1 MSSITQPTSTQGA
14 TLHAKSL
21 TRMLLVW
28 QVLPAFA
35 VGLLAGLLLWL
46 SPDISTLQLGVLFGI
61 LGLAIISVVTY
72 LLKHHRVVS
81 LGIVEGQLAD
91 LAKSAHHQTELNSMI
106 TLLGSTPVATG
117 WNLLADRL
125 RERRWNESIEQSLVS
140 NAEGNSH
147 DIVFRMA
154 RCHIDGLAIT
164 DRQGIIR
171 FSNPAWAMMVDLD
184 EKVNTLGHS
193 IYDHLRL
200 ESKSGGPELRDR
212 LQQTSCPITH
222 VVQLGRTLSDGVW
235 RLARIPLDGRAHDP
249 EAFVWI
255 LRDHTQ
261 QALAEEARD
270 RFVGAATHELR
281 TPLANILAYS
291 ETLSN
296 AEMDPNS
303 QREFFNTIS
312 SEALRLNRLLDQL
325 LNLQQMEAG
334 SLTLDRAPCDLLR
347 VIEEACEHMQ
357 PLAEN
362 RGLRLEHR
370 TPPSLPPMRVDK
382 EKIVSLL
389 INLLGNAVKYTLPGG
404 DVKLTVELQS
414 DFVRIHIEDTGIG
427 IPENAVDRIF
437 ERFYRCQDPRTADQV
452 GNGLGLALA
461 KEVALLHGGDLTV
474 QSELNKGSRFTLHLP
489 IGTS

>member
-1 MSSITQPTSTQGA
+1 MPSTTHPRPLTQ
-14 TLHAKSL
+14 
-21 TRMLLVW
+21 MLLIW
-28 QVLPAFA
+28 QVIPTFV
-35 VGLLAGLLLWL
+35 VGLLAGVLLWQ
-46 SPDISTLQLGVLFGI
+46 SSSSSQLQLAALFAI
-61 LGLAIISVVTY
+61 LGLASISVVTF
-72 LLKHHRVVS
+72 LIRHNRVVS
-81 LGIVEGQLAD
+81 LGIVEQQLSLLAD
-91 LAKSAHHQTELNSMI
+91 TTPDPTKSNVIL
-106 TLLGSTPVATG
+106 TLLGNSPVANG
-117 WNLLADRL
+117 WNMLAEKL
-125 RERRWNESIEQSLVS
+125 RERRWNESIEQSLLA

-147 DIVFRMA
+147 DMVYRMA
-154 RCHIDGLAIT
+154 RCHTDGLAIT

-171 FSNPAWAMMVDLD
+171 FSNPAWAMLVNLD
-184 EKVNTLGHS
+184 EKVNTSGQS
-193 IYDHLRL
+193 IFEHLKL
-200 ESKSGGPELRDR
+200 ESKSGGKEARER
-212 LQQTSCPITH
+212 LQHTSSPTTH
-222 VVQLGRTLSDGVW
+222 IVQLGRTISDGVW

-291 ETLSN
+291 ETLAN
-296 AEMDPNS
+296 AEMDQDS

-312 SEALRLNRLLDQL
+312 SEAQRLNRLLDQL

-334 SLTLDRAPCDLLR
+334 SLTLDRAPCDVLR
-347 VIEEACEHMQ
+347 LIEEACDHMQ

-362 RGLRLEHR
+362 RGLKLERR

-389 INLLGNAVKYTLPGG
+389 INLLGNAVKYTLPNGEI
-404 DVKLTVELQS
+404 KLSVEVQS
-414 DFVRIHIEDTGIG
+414 DSLRIHVEDTGIG
-427 IPENAVDRIF
+427 IPEDAIDRIF
-437 ERFYRCQDPRTADQV
+437 ERFYRCQDARTADQV

-489 IGTS
+489 IETH

>member
-1 MSSITQPTSTQGA
+1 
-14 TLHAKSL
+14 
-21 TRMLLVW
+21 MLLIW
-28 QVLPAFA
+28 QVIPSFA
-35 VGLLAGLLLWL
+35 VGLLAGVLLWL
-46 SPDISTLQLGVLFGI
+46 SPTTSILQLGVLFCI
-61 LGLAIISVVTY
+61 LGLAIVSVVTF

-81 LGIVEGQLAD
+81 LGIVEGQLEQ
-91 LAKSAHHQTELNSMI
+91 LANSNLESTSSKSIM
-106 TLLGSTPVATG
+106 TLLGNSHVAAG
-117 WNLLADRL
+117 WNLLAERL
-125 RERRWNESIEQSLVS
+125 RERRWNESIEQSLLS
-140 NAEGNSH
+140 NAEGSSH
-147 DIVFRMA
+147 DIVYRMA

-171 FSNPAWAMMVDLD
+171 FSNPAWAMMVNLD
-184 EKVNTLGHS
+184 EKVNTTGHS
-193 IYDHLRL
+193 IFEHLKL
-200 ESKSGGPELRDR
+200 ENKSGGKDIRDR
-212 LQQTSCPITH
+212 LQHTSCPATH
-222 VVQLGRTLSDGVW
+222 VVHLGRNLADGVW

-291 ETLSN
+291 ETLAN
-296 AEMDPNS
+296 AEMDPDS

-312 SEALRLNRLLDQL
+312 AEAQRLNRLLDQL

-347 VIEEACEHMQ
+347 LIEEACDHMQ

-362 RGLRLEHR
+362 RGLKLERR
-370 TPPSLPPMRVDK
+370 TPPSLPAMRVDK
-382 EKIVSLL
+382 EKIISLL
-389 INLLGNAVKYTLPGG
+389 INLMGNAVKYTLPGG
-404 DVKLTVELQS
+404 DIKLAVELQT
-414 DFVRIHIEDTGIG
+414 DTVRIHVEDSGIG
-427 IPENAVDRIF
+427 IPEDAVERIF

-489 IGTS
+489 IQTA

>member
-1 MSSITQPTSTQGA
+1 MPSNTPTS
-14 TLHAKSL
+14 SL
-21 TRMLLVW
+21 SQMFLIW
-28 QVLPAFA
+28 QVFPAFA
-35 VGLLAGLLLWL
+35 VGLLAGVLLWL
-46 SPDISTLQLGVLFGI
+46 SPVTSPLQLGVLFGI
-61 LGLAIISVVTY
+61 LGLAIVSVVTF
-72 LLKHHRVVS
+72 LLRHHRVMS
-81 LGIVEGQLAD
+81 LGIVEKQLSQLAETS
-91 LAKSAHHQTELNSMI
+91 SALSDSKAI
-106 TLLGSTPVATG
+106 VTLLGTSSVAAG
-117 WNLLADRL
+117 WNLLAERL
-125 RERRWNESIEQSLVS
+125 RERRWNESIEQSLAA

-147 DIVFRMA
+147 DIVYRMA

-171 FSNPAWAMMVDLD
+171 FSNPAWAMMVDID
-184 EKVNTLGHS
+184 EKVNTSGQS
-193 IYDHLRL
+193 IFEHLKL
-200 ESKSGGPELRDR
+200 DAKAGGQDIRNR
-212 LQQTSCPITH
+212 LQNTSSPSTH
-222 VVQLGRTLSDGVW
+222 VVQLGRSLSDGVW

-296 AEMDPNS
+296 AEMDADS

-334 SLTLDRAPCDLLR
+334 SLTLDRAPCDVLR
-347 VIEEACEHMQ
+347 LIEEACDHMQ
-357 PLAEN
+357 PLAEK
-362 RGLRLEHR
+362 RGLKLDRR
-370 TPPSLPPMRVDK
+370 TPPNLPAMRVDK
-382 EKIVSLL
+382 EKIISLL
-389 INLLGNAVKYTLPGG
+389 INLMGNAVKYTLPGG
-404 DVKLTVELQS
+404 EVKLSVELQA

-427 IPENAVDRIF
+427 IPEDALDKIF
-437 ERFYRCQDPRTADQV
+437 ERFYRCQDPRTSDQV

-474 QSELNKGSRFTLHLP
+474 QSEINKGSRFTLHLP
-489 IGTS
+489 TGTA

>member
-1 MSSITQPTSTQGA
+1 MPSPTQ
-14 TLHAKSL
+14 SL
-21 TRMLLVW
+21 TNPSTSLTQMLLIW
-28 QVLPAFA
+28 QVIPSFA
-35 VGLLAGLLLWL
+35 VGLLAGLLLWM
-46 SPDISTLQLGVLFGI
+46 SPTTSTLQLGVLFCI
-61 LGLAIISVVTY
+61 LGLAVVSIVTF

-81 LGIVEGQLAD
+81 LGIVEGQLEQLANAAPNSAD
-91 LAKSAHHQTELNSMI
+91 HKSIM
-106 TLLGSTPVATG
+106 TLLGNTSVATG
-117 WNLLADRL
+117 WNLLAERL
-125 RERRWNESIEQSLVS
+125 RERRWNESIEQSLQS
-140 NAEGNSH
+140 NAEGSNH
-147 DIVFRMA
+147 DIVYRMA

-171 FSNPAWAMMVDLD
+171 FSNPAWAMMVNLD
-184 EKVNTLGHS
+184 EKVNTTGQS
-193 IYDHLRL
+193 IFEHLKL
-200 ESKSGGPELRDR
+200 ENKSGGQDIRNR
-212 LQQTSCPITH
+212 LHHTSCPATH
-222 VVQLGRTLSDGVW
+222 VIHLGRNLADGVW

-281 TPLANILAYS
+281 TPLANILAYA
-291 ETLSN
+291 ETLTN
-296 AEMDPNS
+296 AEMDPVS

-334 SLTLDRAPCDLLR
+334 SLTLDRVPCDLLR
-347 VIEEACEHMQ
+347 LIEEACDHMQ

-362 RGLRLEHR
+362 RGLKLDRR
-370 TPPSLPPMRVDK
+370 TPPSLPAMRVDK

-389 INLLGNAVKYTLPGG
+389 INLMGNAVKYTLPGG
-404 DVKLTVELQS
+404 EIKLAVELQADS
-414 DFVRIHIEDTGIG
+414 VRIHVEDTGIG
-427 IPENAVDRIF
+427 IPEDAVDRIF

-489 IGTS
+489 IQTS